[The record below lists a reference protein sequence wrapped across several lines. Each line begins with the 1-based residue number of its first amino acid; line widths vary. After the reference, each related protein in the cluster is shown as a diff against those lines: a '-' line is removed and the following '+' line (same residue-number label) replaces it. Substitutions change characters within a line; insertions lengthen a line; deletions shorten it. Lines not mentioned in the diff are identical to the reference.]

1 MVSCDMWCIESHH
14 KYAIVEKTF
23 TLRQLSIESHHKLHY
38 RQLWNIFVI
47 SSAKM
52 CSLMCNVCSHT
63 KLKLNALFIHLLI
76 MQSFSV

>member
-1 MVSCDMWCIESHH
+1 M
-14 KYAIVEKTF
+14 KYAIVEKPF
-23 TLRQLSIESHHKLHY
+23 TLRQLTTESRHKLHY

-47 SSAKM
+47 LGAKM

-63 KLKLNALFIHLLI
+63 ELKSNSLFIHLLI